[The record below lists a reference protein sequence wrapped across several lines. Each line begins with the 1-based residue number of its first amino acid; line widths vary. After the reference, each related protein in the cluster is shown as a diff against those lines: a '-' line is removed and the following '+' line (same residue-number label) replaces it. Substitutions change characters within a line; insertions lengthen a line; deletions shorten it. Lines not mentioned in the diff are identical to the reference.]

1 MQAPMTQPQRTQAM
15 ASTVMRR
22 LARRSTEADAA
33 VTPSRALRLA
43 LCRSAEAC
51 SGMQINVLGILDEVL
66 PLDTLLGVLD
76 ASLMLVAVETAEGHV
91 GLVGIDLQ
99 ARAAMIEM
107 QTTGKLRPVPAD
119 PRPATRTDVTLMTP
133 WFSAFLDQLVA
144 MTPGTALDGW
154 ADGFAVGAAVA
165 DLRAAGM
172 LLAPVDYRLVR
183 MTVDLGLEG
192 RDGQIVLALPV
203 SRIALSP
210 APQPTVDWADRLH
223 HAVMAA
229 PSDLHAVLHRMQ
241 LSIAAVEGFE
251 VGQILPLDGGN
262 VAGVRVE
269 GVDARLVAFARLG
282 QAAGMRAV
290 RIEAPAPARLSERA
304 QRFPAASATLVN
316 CGAGSAADAE
326 NDATHDAMPDATL
339 PETPADMAEM
349 LHESD
354 MDGYSHV
361 PTSPDA
367 SAGFAEDE

>member
-1 MQAPMTQPQRTQAM
+1 MTQPQRSQATT
-15 ASTVMRR
+15 STVMQR
-22 LARRSTEADAA
+22 LARRRTESDTA

-51 SGMQINVLGILDEVL
+51 SGLQINVLGILDEVL
-66 PLDTLLGVLD
+66 PLDALLGVLD
-76 ASLMLVAVETAEGHV
+76 ASLMLVTLETAEGHV

-99 ARAAMIEM
+99 ARAGMIEM
-107 QTTGKLRPVPAD
+107 QTTGRLRPIPAD
-119 PRPATRTDVTLMTP
+119 PRPATRTDVALITP
-133 WFSAFLDQLVA
+133 WYSAFLDQLVA
-144 MTPGTALDGW
+144 MTPGTLLDGW
-154 ADGFAVGAAVA
+154 ADGFTVGAAVA

-203 SRIALSP
+203 SRTALSP
-210 APQPTVDWADRLH
+210 APQPTVGWADRLH
-223 HAVMAA
+223 NAVMTA

-241 LSIAAVEGFE
+241 LSIAAVEGFT

-262 VAGVRVE
+262 VAGVRIE

-316 CGAGSAADAE
+316 CGAGSAADDDIYGA
-326 NDATHDAMPDATL
+326 HDAMPDASL
-339 PETPADMAEM
+339 PDISADMAEV

-367 SAGFAEDE
+367 NAGLAEDD